1 MKCVF
6 NKGEVVHH
14 IQQGD
19 ACGGTALGHLLS
31 AVGGTAAGCDY
42 LDSPVL
48 EDES

>member
-19 ACGGTALGHLLS
+19 ACAGTALGHLLS
-31 AVGGTAAGCDY
+31 AVGGNAGCDY